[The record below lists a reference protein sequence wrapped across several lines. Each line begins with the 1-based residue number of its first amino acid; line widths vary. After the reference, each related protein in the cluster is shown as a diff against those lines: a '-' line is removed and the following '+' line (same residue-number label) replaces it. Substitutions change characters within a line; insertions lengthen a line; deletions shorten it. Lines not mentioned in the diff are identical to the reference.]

1 MMDTAN
7 GSGLAT
13 VEAYYGDYGGRARAL
28 AKEGRKGM
36 GYLSAAVPLEII
48 SAAGFVPVR
57 IKGDPGKAV
66 SKADSRMEGLVCP
79 FLRSAFDLTLDGRYD
94 YVDGIVIPHTCDSVS
109 RTYEVWKRN
118 LHMPYFHFLNV
129 PHLDG
134 APSME
139 FFKQIL
145 RTFIKSLEQFTGT
158 KISEES
164 LAAAVEAY
172 NANRRAV
179 RALYDLRKTDQPLI
193 SGVEM
198 MKLLVAAKALP
209 VEESTALVRKVAD
222 EVKGR
227 KVSSTQK
234 PLRVMLVGDQIDDT
248 TLTEI
253 IEKAGAQVVM
263 DDLSVGSKL
272 YFADMEAT
280 RDPVDGIAEY
290 YLKKVSLPTFYR
302 DSGGSYEENLELR
315 FGHLKR
321 FVSEFSV
328 DAVILLVYKNCDPY
342 GFEVPA
348 TTSYVE
354 SLGTPLYYVED
365 DYSSSSLGRLKTRI
379 EAFLETLS

>member
-1 MMDTAN
+1 METAN
-7 GSGLAT
+7 GNGLARA
-13 VEAYYGDYGGRARAL
+13 EAYYEDYGGRARAL
-28 AKEGRKGM
+28 GKEGKKSL

-66 SKADSRMEGLVCP
+66 TKADSRMEGLVCP
-79 FLRSAFDLTLDGRYD
+79 FLRSAFDLTLEGKYD
-94 YVDGIVIPHTCDSVS
+94 YLDGIVIPHTCDSVS
-109 RTYEVWKRN
+109 RTYDVWKHN
-118 LHMPYFHFLNV
+118 VPLPYYHFLNV
-129 PHLDG
+129 PHLDD
-134 APSME
+134 APSIE
-139 FFKQIL
+139 FFIHIL
-145 RTFIKSLEQFTGT
+145 RTFIKSLEQFTG
-158 KISEES
+158 KRISEES
-164 LAAAVEAY
+164 LALAVEAY
-172 NANRRAV
+172 NTNRRAM
-179 RALYDLRKTDQPLI
+179 RALYDLRKPDQPLI

-198 MKLLVAAKALP
+198 MKLLSAVKALP
-209 VEESTALVRKVAD
+209 VDESTALIGRVAE

-227 KVSSTQK
+227 KGSSSQK
-234 PLRVMLVGDQIDDT
+234 PARVMVVGDQIDDT

-253 IEKAGAQVVM
+253 IEKTGAQVVM

-272 YFADMEAT
+272 YFSDMEVT
-280 RDPVDGIAEY
+280 QDPVQGIAEY

-302 DSGGSYEENLELR
+302 DSGAGYEEDLELR

-348 TTSYVE
+348 TTSYIE
-354 SLGTPLYYVED
+354 SLGKPVYYVED
-365 DYSSSSLGRLKTRI
+365 EYSSSSLGRLKTRI